1 MANQVIPRLTGDD
14 YQHLYSWYHVL
25 SLLRPHDCVKRVRV
39 EDADAGSIDDVTIF
53 HEAATGTTVD
63 VYEYFFQVK
72 YHENQQHSYSTDV
85 LLQSE
90 GKSRSLLHKFWD
102 TWKRLRADDPNRRIE
117 LYLVSNWSW
126 NPDADKIGQC
136 ISGQDDRLATTFFDS
151 SAKSDIG
158 KERERWRT
166 HMGANPDEFA
176 LFAKTLH
183 FRLGEGSWRQLKE
196 LVSQR
201 MEHLR
206 LKHDDNT
213 LAIAAAIVR
222 DWIRT
227 KHGDIT
233 IDTLEKVLKE
243 RDLYAPDSTEPCAT
257 VYLNTIKER
266 MFDLRPDFVLD
277 WRKYFVGNPDNK
289 GHQLE
294 DTRNWNVVLLPE
306 LRSVAAYIAASN
318 PCRLIRARGL
328 ARLSAWFA
336 FGFVFSEVSGYT
348 IEVQQQDA
356 HWRTD
361 VNPSTDFRLLATEET
376 IQKTNPMTVDA
387 PITVACGISVS
398 GSLAEDVR
406 KHLAATPELGV
417 SSLLLLQPDRELGR
431 SALRGPG
438 DAVAL
443 ARAAKTQMR
452 EFVKRTSSMRLLLY
466 YFGPL
471 SGACFLGHQL
481 NAVCRQVQIMEDQ
494 QPGYARAFL
503 LE

>member
-25 SLLRPHDCVKRVRV
+25 SLLRPRDCVKRVRV
-39 EDADAGSIDDVTIF
+39 EDADAGSVDDVTIF
-53 HEAATGTTVD
+53 HEAGTNDRVD
-63 VYEYFFQVK
+63 VYEFFFQVK
-72 YHENQQHSYSTDV
+72 YHENHQHAYSTDV
-85 LLQSE
+85 LLETE
-90 GKSRSLLHKFWD
+90 GKGRSLLQKFWA
-102 TWKRLRADDPNRRIE
+102 TWTRFRADDPKRRIE

-126 NPDADKIGQC
+126 HPDADKIGHC
-136 ISGQDDRLATTFFDS
+136 IGGQDDRLTTTFFDS
-151 SAKSDIG
+151 GPKSDVG
-158 KERERWRT
+158 RERERWRA
-166 HMGANPDEFA
+166 HLDANADDFT

-183 FRLGEGSWRQLKE
+183 FRLGEGSWRQLNE

-206 LKHDDNT
+206 LKHDDNA
-213 LAIAAAIVR
+213 LAIAAAIVS

-277 WRKYFVGNPDNK
+277 WRKHFVGRPDSK

-294 DTRNWNVVLLPE
+294 NPSDWNTVLLPE
-306 LRSVAAYIAASN
+306 LRSVAGQIATSTS
-318 PCRLIRARGL
+318 CRLVRARGL

-336 FGFVFSEVSGYT
+336 FGFVLSEVAGYT

-361 VNPSTDFRLLATEET
+361 ADFSADFRLLATEEP
-376 IQKTNPMTVDA
+376 IPRAA
-387 PITVACGISVS
+387 PITPGTPTTVACGVS
-398 GSLAEDVR
+398 ITGSLDDDVR
-406 KHLAATPELGV
+406 KNIAGSPELGA
-417 SSLLLLQPDRELGR
+417 SALLLLRPDRELGR
-431 SALRGPG
+431 NALRSAG

-443 ARAAKTQMR
+443 ARLAKTQMR
-452 EFVKRTSSMRLLLY
+452 EFVKRLNAVRLLLY

-471 SGACFLGHQL
+471 SGACFIGHQL
-481 NAVCRQVQIMEDQ
+481 NAVCRQIQIMEDQ
-494 QPGYARAFL
+494 QPGYSPAFL